1 MEEDGIN
8 LRTWWTSN
16 SSMLEMAALNERSIT
31 VNMFNEIELEEGT
44 LCSLVV
50 YVWNC
55 HIFPSVP
62 AMLII

>member
-1 MEEDGIN
+1 
-8 LRTWWTSN
+8 
-16 SSMLEMAALNERSIT
+16 MLEMAALNERSIT
-31 VNMFNEIELEEGT
+31 VNMLNEIELEEGT